1 MLINAGRGKAGLQ
14 LIFLEAGESIVESGE
29 EEKMVPLGPANFA
42 VRRALIRPL
51 VDGFRGGGVSDKKG
65 ITSS

>member
-1 MLINAGRGKAGLQ
+1 MLINAGRGRAGLQ

-42 VRRALIRPL
+42 VRQALIRPL
-51 VDGFRGGGVSDKKG
+51 LKWTK
-65 ITSS
+65 